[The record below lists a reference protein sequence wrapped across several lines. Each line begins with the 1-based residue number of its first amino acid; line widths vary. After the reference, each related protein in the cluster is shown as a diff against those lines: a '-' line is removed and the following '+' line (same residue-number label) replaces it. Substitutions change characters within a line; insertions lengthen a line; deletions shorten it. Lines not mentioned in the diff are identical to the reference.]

1 MPSFQIVVLIIAVII
16 LIVALAF
23 IGVSLK
29 NSQKNAAWPPLVPD
43 CPDYWTI
50 DGSINPICVNVKNLG
65 TCPKPINS
73 TSHFLTM
80 DFNQA
85 PYTGSNSTCAKY
97 TWATGCNLAWDGITY
112 GVPNPCDASGST
124 TSS

>member
-1 MPSFQIVVLIIAVII
+1 MPSFQIIVLIVAVIL

-29 NSQKNAAWPPLVPD
+29 NSQKNEAWPPLVPD

-50 DGSINPICVNVKNLG
+50 DGSANPICVNVQNLG
-65 TCPKPINS
+65 TCKKSLGSPTP
-73 TSHFLTM
+73 FLTM

-124 TSS
+124 STS